1 MAISLIVPKRT
12 SAVDGGVVC
21 GTDYLLLGAIL
32 VFTFFSVITDAY
44 SGIAEIGAGF
54 SKNSRWAIDLSSRVV
69 NDLESHHSASTHVLG
84 FDYHKV
90 LTDDFGDIGTLVF
103 QPYIVKLNNVP
114 NPPFFFDDGD
124 DTELTWR
131 IANFNYTAL
140 SEGKFNIRAGHFEI
154 PFGLEQNIDSNGTL
168 RQYTFSD
175 RGIKADWGISI
186 NGILPS
192 LEYEVALTRGSGND
206 IESRGDP
213 YVFAG
218 RIGLP
223 SHRNLIAGLSWF
235 HGDVLGGNGITKR
248 DRVGLDVAYYQHHWE
263 LLFELS
269 GGDDD
274 GGDRVNSLMEVSWR
288 NAKENLHLYIQWI
301 HLRLKQDSQWEAGD
315 DVKTGISWRFI
326 NDFELSAQYQKQ
338 IDMIGQEDKPALFIL
353 QVRWRI

>member
-1 MAISLIVPKRT
+1 MAISLIATRRASV
-12 SAVDGGVVC
+12 ADGGVAS
-21 GTDYLLLGAIL
+21 GAVKLVFGIIL
-32 VFTFFSVITDAY
+32 VFALLSVSSDAFSDM
-44 SGIAEIGAGF
+44 AEIGAGF

-90 LTDDFGDIGTLVF
+90 LTDDSGDIGTLVF

-154 PFGLEQNIDSNGTL
+154 PFGLEQNIDTNGTL

-186 NGILPS
+186 NGALPRFD
-192 LEYEVALTRGSGND
+192 YEVALTRGSGNE

-223 SHRNLIAGLSWF
+223 SHQNLIAGLSWF
-235 HGDVLGGNGITKR
+235 HGDVLAGNGITER
-248 DRVGLDVAYYQHHWE
+248 ERVGFDLAYYRHHWE

-269 GGDDD
+269 GGNDD
-274 GGDRVNSLMEVSWR
+274 GDDRMNSLMEASWR
-288 NAKENLHLYIQWI
+288 NARENLHLYIQWS
-301 HLRLKQDSQWEAGD
+301 RLWLKPDNHWEAGD
-315 DVKTGISWRFI
+315 DVKTGILWSPVSG
-326 NDFELSAQYQKQ
+326 FEFSAQYQKQ
-338 IDMIGQEDKPALFIL
+338 IDMIRQQAKPSFFTL